1 MNKCKTRSV
10 HKTPLKGRPFFVKLF
25 VAMFIITILQLFIFL
40 SVLLF
45 GGEFS
50 YIKRYAYNAFVEKNA
65 NRKSYIENMLTQKM
79 TAANSSAIEIAELV
93 DGMLSE
99 RSLNARDMRSSKEL
113 NTDVLSETSDI
124 LLSLLRQNQVND
136 VYMIIDSGELYS
148 SRTQKKLSGIYIR
161 DIDPRENNISNNEDL
176 LMEMGNSNIASE
188 LGIVLDY
195 EWAAQLDVTDNS
207 GGNFDFYFNT
217 LKTAEGHNMNNVYE
231 LGYWS
236 GFTRISRSAD
246 ASMKY
251 TVPLITKDGTVYGV
265 IGIGVTEKLI
275 QDTMLAKETFGNDIC
290 YILGADYEN
299 SGEYEVQMHS
309 GSLFARL
316 GRNSL
321 KINMEHR
328 VEGEIYDFN
337 HQGDLKTIGNI
348 QRINLYNS
356 ASPFKAQ
363 KWALISIGE
372 ETGVM
377 AIYNEL
383 VVMFVYSSIISII
396 VCLIGAVIVN
406 RRMTAPVEK
415 MIKVLNKSS
424 AESGDIVSF
433 EPSRINEID
442 TLGQAITKLQI
453 DVRESASRVS
463 KIIGMVDMG
472 IGVFMYD
479 YSKSRVYVGESL
491 VKLLNFS
498 ELPCGE
504 DVTIS
509 FDKFSEYLRVID
521 TENKV
526 CSNSIFSSGEE
537 RPVKTD
543 IELMYKDMRGDE
555 KWLKFS
561 LTLESMNVLGLVQDI
576 TASVNEKHRIE
587 FERDYDITTGLLNR
601 RAYLNILDELFSK
614 PDKLK
619 TAAIIMTDLDNLK
632 YVNDTYGHDFGDD
645 YIRGAANVLNEF
657 SNYGGIV
664 SRLSGDEFNVFLYG
678 FDTKEEIRDII
689 EKIRR
694 KMMRSYCL
702 LSDGTKYKIR
712 ASGGISWYP
721 DNSKSYD
728 MLMKYAD
735 FAMYTIKHS
744 TKGSIAE
751 FDENEYKKDS
761 ILMTGVE
768 EMNRII
774 DEERVRFAYQAIISA
789 KSGEVIGYEL
799 LMRPQ
804 SEILK
809 SPLDLIRIAKSSS
822 KLYEI
827 ERLTWLKG
835 LEGFSEQIKKGNIA
849 PDSKAFVNSLA
860 SCIVDYDNTDFIERE
875 YGAILNNI
883 MMEMLESETE
893 NEVYTSQKL
902 KTIKRWEAGI
912 ALDDFGTGYNSE
924 YLFMKL
930 SPDLIKID
938 RSIISGCD
946 KDQGKVNIIN
956 NLIRMAKN
964 KNAAVLAEGVETHGE
979 LKRVIEC
986 GADYIQGYYITR
998 PVFEPQPIKA
1008 EIIEDIL
1015 SINEK

>member
-10 HKTPLKGRPFFVKLF
+10 RKIHIKGRPFFVKLF
-25 VAMFIITILQLFIFL
+25 MAMFIITILQLFIFL

-79 TAANSSAIEIAELV
+79 TAANNSAAEIAELV

-99 RSLNARDMRSSKEL
+99 RSLNVGDMRSSKEL
-113 NTDVLSETSDI
+113 NTEVLSETSDI

-148 SRTQKKLSGIYIR
+148 SGVQKKLSGIYIR

-207 GGNFDFYFNT
+207 SGSFDFYFNT
-217 LKTAEGHNMNNVYE
+217 LKTAEGHSMDNVYE

-251 TVPLITKDGTVYGV
+251 TVPLIAKDGTVYGV

-275 QDTMLAKETFGNDIC
+275 QDTMLAKETFGSDVC

-299 SGEYEVQMHS
+299 NGEYEVQMYS

-316 GRNSL
+316 GRDDL
-321 KINMEHR
+321 KINKEHR

-372 ETGVM
+372 ESGVM

-383 VVMFVYSSIISII
+383 VVMFVYSSIISIA

-406 RRMTAPVEK
+406 RRMTVPVEK

-453 DVRESASRVS
+453 NVRASASRVS

-498 ELPCGE
+498 ELPFGE

-509 FDKFSEYLRVID
+509 FEKFSEYLRAID

-526 CSNSIFSSGEE
+526 CSNSIFSDIEE

-543 IELMYKDMRGDE
+543 IELMYKNASGDE

-576 TASVNEKHRIE
+576 TASVNEKRRIE

-645 YIRGAANVLNEF
+645 YIRGAANILNEF
-657 SNYGGIV
+657 SDYGGIV

-678 FDTKEEIRDII
+678 FDTKDEIRDII

-702 LSDGTKYKIR
+702 LADGTKYKIR

-735 FAMYTIKHS
+735 FAMYTIKHT

-774 DEERVRFAYQAIISA
+774 DEERVRFAYQAIVSA

-860 SCIVDYDNTDFIERE
+860 SCIVDYENTEFIERE
-875 YGAILNNI
+875 YGAILSNI
-883 MMEMLESETE
+883 MMEMLEGETE

-902 KTIKRWEAGI
+902 ETIERWKAGI

-964 KNAAVLAEGVETHGE
+964 KNAAVLAEGVETSGE

-986 GADYIQGYYITR
+986 GVDYIQGYYITR
-998 PVFEPQPIKA
+998 PVFEPQPIKT

-1015 SINEK
+1015 SINGK

>member
-10 HKTPLKGRPFFVKLF
+10 HKIHVKGRPFFVKLF
-25 VAMFIITILQLFIFL
+25 MAMFIITILQLFIFL

-50 YIKRYAYNAFVEKNA
+50 YIKGYAYNAFVEKNA
-65 NRKSYIENMLTQKM
+65 NRKSYIENILTQKM
-79 TAANSSAIEIAELV
+79 TAVNSSAAEIAELV
-93 DGMLSE
+93 DDMLSE
-99 RSLNARDMRSSKEL
+99 RSLNAGDIQSSKEL

-148 SRTQKKLSGIYIR
+148 SDAQKKLSGIYIR

-207 GGNFDFYFNT
+207 SGSFDFYFNT
-217 LKTAEGHNMNNVYE
+217 MKTAAGNSMDNVYK

-251 TVPLITKDGTVYGV
+251 TVPLIAKDGTVYGV
-265 IGIGVTEKLI
+265 IGIGVMEKLI
-275 QDTMLAKETFGNDIC
+275 QDTMLAKETFGNEVC

-299 SGEYEVQMHS
+299 DGDYEVQMHS
-309 GSLFARL
+309 GSLFSRI
-316 GRNSL
+316 GRDNL
-321 KINMEHR
+321 KINKDHR

-337 HQGDLKTIGNI
+337 YQSELKTIGNI

-372 ETGVM
+372 ESGVM

-383 VVMFVYSSIISII
+383 VVMFVYSSIISIA
-396 VCLIGAVIVN
+396 VCLIGAVVVN
-406 RRMTAPVEK
+406 RRMTVPVEK

-453 DVRESASRVS
+453 NVRESASRVS

-472 IGVFMYD
+472 IGVFRYD

-498 ELPCGE
+498 ELPFGE

-509 FDKFSEYLRVID
+509 FEKFSEYLRAID

-526 CSNSIFSSGEE
+526 CSNSIFSDVED

-543 IELMYKDMRGDE
+543 IELMYKDMGGDE

-576 TASVNEKHRIE
+576 TASVNEKRRIE

-657 SNYGGIV
+657 SDYGGIV

-678 FDTKEEIRDII
+678 FDTKDDIRAII

-694 KMMRSYCL
+694 KMMRSYCML
-702 LSDGTKYKIR
+702 ADGTKYKIR

-774 DEERVRFAYQAIISA
+774 DEERVRFAYQAIVSA

-804 SEILK
+804 SDILK

-860 SCIVDYDNTDFIERE
+860 SCIVDYENAEFIERE
-875 YGAILNNI
+875 YGAIINNI
-883 MMEMLESETE
+883 IMEMLEGETE

-902 KTIKRWEAGI
+902 ETIKRWKAGI

-946 KDQGKVNIIN
+946 KDQSKVNIIG
-956 NLIRMAKN
+956 NLIRMAKT
-964 KNAAVLAEGVETHGE
+964 KNSAVLAEGVETYGE

-986 GADYIQGYYITR
+986 GVDYIQGYYITR
-998 PVFEPQPIKA
+998 PVFEPQPVKS

-1015 SINEK
+1015 SINGK